1 MKALRAFMLLLAAL
15 LVCAPA
21 AAESQG
27 DTLDP
32 EAILDAVDIS
42 ELEKASQQQGVDA
55 KAMILSLATGES
67 AWDLSA
73 LLEALRKD
81 ALEALTQ
88 AMAMVAALL
97 APALLSALAR
107 QLAGEA
113 RGAQVVSQLA
123 YLVCAAQLADIISS
137 MTPTLESSEVSL

>member
-55 KAMILSLATGES
+55 KAMILSLT
-67 AWDLSA
+67 
-73 LLEALRKD
+73 
-81 ALEALTQ
+81 
-88 AMAMVAALL
+88 
-97 APALLSALAR
+97 
-107 QLAGEA
+107 AG
-113 RGAQVVSQLA
+113 QSVVR
-123 YLVCAAQLADIISS
+123 
-137 MTPTLESSEVSL
+137 